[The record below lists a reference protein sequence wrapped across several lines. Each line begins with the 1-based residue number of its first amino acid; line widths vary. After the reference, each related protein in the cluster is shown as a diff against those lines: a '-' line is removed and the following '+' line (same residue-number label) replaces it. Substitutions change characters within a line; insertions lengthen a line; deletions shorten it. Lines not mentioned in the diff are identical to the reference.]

1 MLYNSMGLFLLTVD
15 YICVEIFWDSILFHQ
30 FTCPFFHQYYIVLI
44 TVSLQQDLKL
54 GSVYLLSLFLFFNIV
69 LIFLSFCLSILN
81 LESICQY
88 KQTNLL
94 ELLLEFYL
102 IHTSIWEELT
112 SYKHQIFLSMNM
124 VFVLEYCCPKKTK
137 KCSFCFYFWNGW
149 MIDIWYHFSLNV
161 W

>member
-1 MLYNSMGLFLLTVD
+1 MGLYFVPSIYVFILS
-15 YICVEIFWDSILFHQ
+15 SILH
-30 FTCPFFHQYYIVLI
+30 CLNYCL
-44 TVSLQQDLKL
+44 SLQQDLKL

-112 SYKHQIFLSMNM
+112 SSKHQIFLSMNM
-124 VFVLEYCCPKKTK
+124 VFVLEYCCPEKTK
-137 KCSFCFYFWNGW
+137 LGSVPSASTSGMDGW
-149 MIDIWYHFSLNV
+149 
-161 W
+161 